1 MPTQPADISSLTA
14 DLKDAIRTGDDH
26 LTDRLLVPITRSFL
40 EACATGEISVLETL
54 SSEMHEAHV
63 LIATRAGNTPVGYR
77 NQGMIELLSGMSI
90 DTLRKHRP
98 AAPVEGAGR
107 TMR

>member
-1 MPTQPADISSLTA
+1 MTTTADTSSLTA
-14 DLKDAIRTGDDH
+14 DLKEAIRTGDDH
-26 LTDRLLVPITRSFL
+26 LTDRLLVPITSFL
-40 EACATGEISVLETL
+40 KACATGEISVLETL